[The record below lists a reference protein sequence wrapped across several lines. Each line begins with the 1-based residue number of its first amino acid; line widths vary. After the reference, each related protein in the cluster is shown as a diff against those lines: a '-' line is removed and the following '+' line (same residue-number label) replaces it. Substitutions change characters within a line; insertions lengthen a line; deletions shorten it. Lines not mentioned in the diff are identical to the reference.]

1 MSVETQVLFPRIY
14 EVVEQVPSGRVT
26 TYGDVAAV
34 VGDNCD
40 ARVVGEALAEVK
52 NPAVPWQRVI
62 NAKGMIS
69 LRGAT
74 AVEQRKRLEA
84 EGVIF
89 DQRGRVNLK
98 RFGWRGPDL
107 AWAQQHGYRVLES
120 DDNPNQPRLF

>member
-1 MSVETQVLFPRIY
+1 M
-14 EVVEQVPSGRVT
+14 T
-26 TYGDVAAV
+26 TYGDVATI
-34 VGDNCD
+34 VGDPCD
-40 ARVVGEALAEVK
+40 ARIVGDALAEVK
-52 NPAVPWQRVI
+52 DPDVPWQRVI

-107 AWAQQHGYRVLES
+107 AWAQQRGYRLLEA